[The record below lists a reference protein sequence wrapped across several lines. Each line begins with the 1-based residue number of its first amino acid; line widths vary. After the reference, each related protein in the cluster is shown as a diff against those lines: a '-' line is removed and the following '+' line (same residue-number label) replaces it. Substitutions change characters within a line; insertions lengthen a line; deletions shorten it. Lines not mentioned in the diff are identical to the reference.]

1 MLPIQNFINQEKKN
15 DTSTFR
21 TQPNKNTILIQKGK
35 KKKMSKF
42 KVSLSN
48 IENREKRYV
57 KNLLQT
63 KIKMRL

>member
-35 KKKMSKF
+35 KKKKCQNSRF
-42 KVSLSN
+42 HSLTLK
-48 IENREKRYV
+48 IEK
-57 KNLLQT
+57 KG
-63 KIKMRL
+63 M